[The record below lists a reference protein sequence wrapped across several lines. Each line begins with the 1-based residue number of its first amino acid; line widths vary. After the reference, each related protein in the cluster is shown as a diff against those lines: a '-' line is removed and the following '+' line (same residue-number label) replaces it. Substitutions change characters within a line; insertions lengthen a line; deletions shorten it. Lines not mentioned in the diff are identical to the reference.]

1 MFDLLIIGG
10 GTAGMSCALIVG
22 SALNKPFAKDKKVGL
37 IAHQKASHLQNALFN
52 NALGLSPGTE
62 GSAILKSGKE
72 QLSTLYPEVDQIEN
86 EKVLEITTLEDSYE
100 VKTNKNSYTSK
111 TVVIATGYSSPFT
124 IKGLDQYLIPHQMT
138 KPEKNRIQLKNHLHL
153 VKPNLYVAG
162 TLAGW
167 RSQFAIAAGSGAQV
181 GTDILT
187 LWNNGEHTKVHDKN
201 TTV

>member
-22 SALNKPFAKDKKVGL
+22 SALNKPFAKGKNVGL

-52 NALGLSPGTE
+52 NALGLTPGTE
-62 GSAILKSGKE
+62 GSTILKSGKE
-72 QLSTLYPEVDQIEN
+72 QLSLLYPEVEQIEK
-86 EKVLEITTLEDSYE
+86 EKVLEIIDNNDIFE
-100 VKTNKNSYTSK
+100 VKTNNKTYKSK

-124 IKGLDQYLIPHQMT
+124 IKGLDRYLIPHQMA
-138 KPEKNRIQLKNHLHL
+138 KPEKNRVQLKNHLHL

-187 LWNNGEHTKVHDKN
+187 LWNDGEHTKVHDKN
-201 TTV
+201 TIV